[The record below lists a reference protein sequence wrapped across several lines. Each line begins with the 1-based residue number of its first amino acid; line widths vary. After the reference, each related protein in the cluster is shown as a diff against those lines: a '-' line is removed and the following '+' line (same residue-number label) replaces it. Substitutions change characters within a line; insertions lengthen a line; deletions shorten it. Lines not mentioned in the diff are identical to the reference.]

1 MQVVNTS
8 QEAALVKLA
17 EEYGLQDTL
26 EILNSSSVAELK
38 AINSWLIQLEQY
50 QEQEARNSEPD
61 YSEGEENPDFPTLSD
76 LASSEEDSSDDE
88 EECSPRSESP
98 LSEDSDLD
106 QEYVNRER
114 TCGALWE
121 RCSELYL
128 DDSLSLEQ

>member
-17 EEYGLQDTL
+17 EQYGHQDTL
-26 EILNSSSVAELK
+26 EILNSSSVEELK

-61 YSEGEENPDFPTLSD
+61 YSEGEENPDFPALSD
-76 LASSEEDSSDDE
+76 LASSEEDSSDEE
-88 EECSPRSESP
+88 EECSALSDSE
-98 LSEDSDLD
+98 LD

-114 TCGALWE
+114 TCGALWKQ
-121 RCSELYL
+121 CSELYL